1 MKSSSPASGHLMYP
15 ALVLAAALSAGALIA
30 VSVDFGQA
38 GRWQVPFFLT
48 AGSCAYLIWTR
59 VQVPDGLS
67 RVLSFGMAILLACG
81 VNRAIYATDYLVN
94 GSSFADWPLPSMSP
108 ARDLFMAEVI
118 TLTGTFLTFFVWL
131 AAGGARLSSDCVGE
145 VRRSRSVQRRFL
157 CLYGL
162 SLLATLLLMARSDAA
177 SSLGAAVPAVNALGV
192 GALFFLI
199 RQMSW
204 SGLRKVVVHLALSI
218 PYLLL
223 AIQSTGKEAMIIA
236 LLPVALTAWF
246 ALPRTSAR
254 ISLAIA
260 GLVVIAVVS
269 NLSTYMRVMTWGV
282 DKRTASV
289 SELVTEFLTVS
300 DQLGHAETGRVGV
313 SSFLSRAN
321 ASGYRGYAVTLA
333 ETEGRHPEL
342 VYGPL
347 AYVFIPRVLWPD
359 KPSIDPGKEYTSLV
373 FGRYVDSSMSAGF
386 YTSFYLGA
394 GWFGVLS
401 GAVVL
406 GLLIVALSR
415 AAVRLGGQAFLA
427 LFSFVLLPVA
437 VRIDEGWGAAT
448 LAGLLLTFMYSC
460 AAWVAATLLAQTGA
474 ALMSSSRD
482 RRVGRPT
489 AGIGPA

>member
-1 MKSSSPASGHLMYP
+1 MTHSSFGRRGLVLPGLLVAIALASGAMVGLT
-15 ALVLAAALSAGALIA
+15 A
-30 VSVDFGQA
+30 DFDGS
-38 GRWQVPFFLT
+38 GWWQLPFFML
-48 AGSCAYLIWTR
+48 AGSSALHIWVR
-59 VQVPDGLS
+59 LS
-67 RVLSFGMAILLACG
+67 VADDITSYVGFGMAMLLACG

-162 SLLATLLLMARSDAA
+162 SLLAALFLMARPDAA

-204 SGLRKVVVHLALSI
+204 SGLRKVVVHLALST

-246 ALPRTSAR
+246 GLPRTSAR

-289 SELVTEFLTVS
+289 GELVTEFLTVS

-347 AYVFIPRVLWPD
+347 AYVFIPRLLWPD

-415 AAVRLGGQAFLA
+415 AAARLGGQAFLA

-460 AAWVAATLLAQTGA
+460 AAWVAATLLAQTGVT
-474 ALMSSSRD
+474 LMSSSRD
-482 RRVGRPT
+482 RRVGRQT
-489 AGIGPA
+489 AGVGPA